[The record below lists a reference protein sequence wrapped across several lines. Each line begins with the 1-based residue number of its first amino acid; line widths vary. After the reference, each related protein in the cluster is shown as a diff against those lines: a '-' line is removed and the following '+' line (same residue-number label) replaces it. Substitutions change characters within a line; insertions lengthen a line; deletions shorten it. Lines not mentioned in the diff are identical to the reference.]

1 MNKKIR
7 SPILVMLGHVDH
19 GKTTLLDKIR
29 GTAVVKTEP
38 GLITQYISA
47 SYIPTDVIHGLCG
60 DMLKRLKI
68 KLEIPGLLCIDS
80 PGHEAFTTL
89 RKRGGSIADLAI
101 LVVDI
106 NEGFMPQTDESLNFL
121 KQFKTPFVVAATKI
135 DKLLGWVIEPNACFL
150 DTYKEQPQRTQDEIE
165 EKLYKIIGQ
174 LGEREFQA
182 ERFDRVKDFTKQ
194 VGVVPVSG
202 VTGEGV
208 PDLLMMV
215 AGIAQKYLHDRL
227 GITPGEGKGTVLEVK
242 EYRGLGT
249 TIDVVMYDG
258 EVNKGD
264 YLVIGGEDT
273 VTTRVKTLLE
283 PAPLKELRME
293 KDFIQHDSV
302 SAAAG
307 VKIAAPDLENVIAG
321 SPLRAVKN
329 PRDLESAKKEVAK
342 EIAEVVIETDKEGV
356 VLKADTLGSLEA
368 LIKSLKDAGLQIRK
382 ARVGNITKSD
392 IMEMRSLKEPMM
404 FAFGL
409 KPSQNILKLAEDN
422 NVKVFHSDVIYKL
435 IEDHDKWEKEKKQR
449 KEAILLEK
457 TTRPAK
463 IKILPGCVF
472 RQSKPA
478 VFGIEVLKGTI
489 KPGYTLKIKD
499 KVIGEIKEIQSEGE
513 KVPEAKMG
521 DKVALSMPD
530 VVIGKHVDEGD
541 VLETKLTKDDIQN
554 LEKIKNKL
562 RGDELEL
569 LEEG

>member
-1 MNKKIR
+1 MDKKIR

-47 SYIPTDVIHGLCG
+47 SYIPADVIQGLCG
-60 DMLKRLKI
+60 DMLDRLEI

-89 RKRGGSIADLAI
+89 RKRGGAIADLAI
-101 LVVDI
+101 LVVDM

-135 DKLLGWVIEPNACFL
+135 DKLIGWVISTNECFL
-150 DTYKEQPQRTQDEIE
+150 DTYKEQPQRTQDEVE
-165 EKLYKIIGQ
+165 DRVYKIIGQ
-174 LGEREFQA
+174 LGERGFQA

-194 VGVVPVSG
+194 VGIVPVSG
-202 VTGEGV
+202 LTGEGI

-249 TIDVVMYDG
+249 TIDVVIYDG
-258 EVNKGD
+258 EVNRGD
-264 YLVIGGEDT
+264 YLVIGSEKT

-293 KDFIQHDSV
+293 KDFIQQDSV

-307 VKIAAPDLENVIAG
+307 VKIAAPDLEGVIAG
-321 SPLRAVKN
+321 SPFRAVKN
-329 PRDLESAKKEVAK
+329 KRDLDSAKREVAK

-392 IMEMRSLKEPMM
+392 VMEIRSLEDPMM

-409 KPSQNILKLAEDN
+409 RPPQDILKLAEDN
-422 NVKVFHSDVIYKL
+422 NVKVFHSDIIYKL
-435 IEDHDKWEKEKKQR
+435 IEDHEKWKKEKRER
-449 KEAILLEK
+449 KEQMLLEK
-457 TTRPAK
+457 TIRPAK

-478 VFGIEVLKGTI
+478 VFGVEVLKGTI
-489 KPGYTLKIKD
+489 KPGYTLKIKN
-499 KVIGEIKEIQSEGE
+499 KEIGEIKEIQSEGE
-513 KVPEAKMG
+513 NVPEAKMG
-521 DKVALSMPD
+521 DRVALSMPG
-530 VVIGKHVDEGD
+530 VVIGKHADEGD
-541 VLETKLTKDDIQN
+541 VLETKLTREDIQN

-562 RGDELEL
+562 RSDELEL
-569 LEEG
+569 LEEV

>member
-1 MNKKIR
+1 
-7 SPILVMLGHVDH
+7 MLGHVDH

-47 SYIPTDVIHGLCG
+47 SYIPTEVIQNLCG
-60 DMLKRLKI
+60 DMLERLKI

-89 RKRGGSIADLAI
+89 RKRGGAIADMAI
-101 LVVDI
+101 LVVDM

-135 DKLLGWVIEPNACFL
+135 DKLIGWVIEPNACFSK
-150 DTYKEQPQRTQDEIE
+150 TYKEQPQRTQDEIE
-165 EKLYKIIGQ
+165 DKIYKIIGQ
-174 LGEREFQA
+174 LGERGFQA

-202 VTGEGV
+202 VTGEGI

-242 EYRGLGT
+242 EYRGMGT
-249 TIDVVMYDG
+249 TIDVVIYDG

-264 YLVIGGEDT
+264 YLVIGGEKT
-273 VTTRVKTLLE
+273 VTTRVKALLE

-293 KDFIQHDSV
+293 KDFIQQDSV

-329 PRDLESAKKEVAK
+329 PRDLDSAKREVVK

-368 LIKSLKDAGLQIRK
+368 LIKSLKEAGLQIRK
-382 ARVGNITKSD
+382 ARVGNLTKSD
-392 IMEMRSLKEPMM
+392 VMEMRSLKEPMM

-409 KPSQNILKLAEDN
+409 KPPQDILKLAEDN

-435 IEDHDKWEKEKKQR
+435 IEDHEEWEKEKRERREQM
-449 KEAILLEK
+449 LLEK

-463 IKILPGCVF
+463 IKILSGCIF

-489 KPGYTLKIKD
+489 KPGYTLKIKN
-499 KVIGEIKEIQSEGE
+499 KEIGEIKEIQSEGE
-513 KVPEAKMG
+513 NVPEAKMG
-521 DKVALSMPD
+521 DKVALSMPG
-530 VVIGKHVDEGD
+530 VVIGKHADEGD
-541 VLETKLTKDDIQN
+541 VLETKLTKEDIQN
-554 LEKIKNKL
+554 LEKIKSKL
-562 RGDELEL
+562 RGDEVEL
-569 LEEG
+569 LEEE

>member
-1 MNKKIR
+1 MIR
-7 SPILVMLGHVDH
+7 QPIVSVLGHVDH
-19 GKTTLLDKIR
+19 GKTSILDRIRGSAVVQKEAGGITQHIGATEISIEVLRKICGTSLDKKGIAL
-29 GTAVVKTEP
+29 T
-38 GLITQYISA
+38 
-47 SYIPTDVIHGLCG
+47 
-60 DMLKRLKI
+60 
-68 KLEIPGLLCIDS
+68 IPGLLFIDT

-89 RKRGGSIADLAI
+89 RKRGGAIADMAI
-101 LVVDI
+101 LVVDM

-135 DKLLGWVIEPNACFL
+135 DKLIGWVIEPNACFSK
-150 DTYKEQPQRTQDEIE
+150 TYKEQPQRTQDEIE
-165 EKLYKIIGQ
+165 DKIYKIIGQ
-174 LGEREFQA
+174 LGERGFQA

-202 VTGEGV
+202 VTGEGI

-242 EYRGLGT
+242 EYRGMGT
-249 TIDVVMYDG
+249 TIDVVIYDG

-264 YLVIGGEDT
+264 YLVIGGEKT
-273 VTTRVKTLLE
+273 VTTRVKALLE

-293 KDFIQHDSV
+293 KDFISKDSV

-329 PRDLESAKKEVAK
+329 KRDMDSAKREVVK

-382 ARVGNITKSD
+382 ARVGNLTKSD
-392 IMEMRSLKEPMM
+392 VMEMRSLEEPMM

-409 KPSQNILKLAEDN
+409 RPPQDILKLAEDN
-422 NVKVFHSDVIYKL
+422 NVKVFHSNVIYKL
-435 IEDHDKWEKEKKQR
+435 IEDHEEWEKEKRERREQM
-449 KEAILLEK
+449 LLEK

-463 IKILPGCVF
+463 VKILSGCVF

-513 KVPEAKMG
+513 NVPEAKMG
-521 DKVALSMPD
+521 DKVALSMPG
-530 VVIGKHVDEGD
+530 VVIGKHADEGD
-541 VLETKLTKDDIQN
+541 VLETKLTKEDIQN
-554 LEKIKNKL
+554 LEKIKSKL
-562 RGDELEL
+562 RGDEVEL
-569 LEEG
+569 LEEE